1 MLVIRFAGK
10 VCAAVVVAAAIGAAP
25 AWAAPGLLLEPAAQ
39 TDTQTEVAQP
49 APIFVPDSGSAGV
62 YNNFMCQLHTISAS
76 VPCMY
81 T

>member
-1 MLVIRFAGK
+1 MIRFAGK
-10 VCAAVVVAAAIGAAP
+10 VCAAVAVAAAIGAAP
-25 AWAAPGLLLEPAAQ
+25 AWAAPGLPLAPAE
-39 TDTQTEVAQP
+39 TEVAQP

-76 VPCMY
+76 APCMY

>member
-10 VCAAVVVAAAIGAAP
+10 VCAVVAVAAAIGIGAAP
-25 AWAAPGLLLEPAAQ
+25 AGAAPGLPLEPAA
-39 TDTQTEVAQP
+39 AQP
-49 APIFVPDSGSAGV
+49 EPIVQPRSIFVPDSGSAAV
-62 YNNFMCQLHTISAS
+62 YNNGMCMVHTISAS

>member
-1 MLVIRFAGK
+1 MIRFAGK
-10 VCAAVVVAAAIGAAP
+10 VCAAVAVAAAIGAGP
-25 AWAAPGLLLEPAAQ
+25 AMAAPGLPLEPA
-39 TDTQTEVAQP
+39 TQTEVAQPAAQP

-62 YNNFMCQLHTISAS
+62 YNNLMCQLHTISAS